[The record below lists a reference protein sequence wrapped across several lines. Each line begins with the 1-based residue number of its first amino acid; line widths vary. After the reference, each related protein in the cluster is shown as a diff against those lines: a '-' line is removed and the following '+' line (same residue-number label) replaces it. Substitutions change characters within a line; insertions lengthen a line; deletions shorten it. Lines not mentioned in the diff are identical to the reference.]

1 MTIKPQEEPP
11 ILAADMPPETQSAK
25 GTEII
30 VSRPPHS
37 TTLPPLRVG
46 SASTAPSTSSHVSTA
61 LDSPAALLSPAVL
74 TRQKQ
79 CRPHAAS
86 VRRLILHRIG
96 ECLYRSETG
105 IYYAIL
111 KVKGKQVRKSFKTTD
126 KSIARKKLVEYSR
139 QMCRS
144 CKQLDHLSGNVY

>member
-61 LDSPAALLSPAVL
+61 LDSPAALLSPTVL
-74 TRQKQ
+74 TRPQ
-79 CRPHAAS
+79 PYHHHPAT
-86 VRRLILHRIG
+86 VRRLVLHRVG
-96 ECLYRSETG
+96 ECLYRSETE
-105 IYYAIL
+105 IYYAVL
-111 KVKGKQVRKSFKTTD
+111 KRKGKQVRLSLGTAGEKIVSMKNPRT
-126 KSIARKKLVEYSR
+126 SR
-139 QMCRS
+139 QRLGRS
-144 CKQLDHLSGNVY
+144 KWMMFD